1 MKNVLLA
8 IISLT
13 GGIVS
18 GIVGGFDTLF
28 VILCL
33 LMLID
38 YITGIMKG
46 IYNKNLDSRVGLFGI
61 LKKLVIVLIVVVAV
75 CIDKLF
81 ILKGVE
87 YEFIRDI
94 VIMFYIIN
102 EIISI
107 IENVGVFVPVPKKI
121 KNILE
126 QLKNIS
132 DDIE

>member
-1 MKNVLLA
+1 MKNVIFA

-13 GGIVS
+13 GGIIS

-33 LMLID
+33 LMVID
-38 YITGIMKG
+38 YVTGIMKG
-46 IYNKNLDSRVGLFGI
+46 IYNKNLDSRIGLFGI
-61 LKKLVIVLIVVVAV
+61 LKKLVIILIIVVAV

-87 YEFIRDI
+87 HEFIRDI
-94 VIMFYIIN
+94 VIMFYVIN

-107 IENVGVFVPVPKKI
+107 LENVGVFVPVPNKI
-121 KNILE
+121 KKILE
-126 QLKNIS
+126 QLKNNT
-132 DDIE
+132 DDI